1 MKFTSEIKIG
11 ITGVVTAVVII
22 WGINYLKGRN
32 ILSSTYTIVARYEQV
47 DGLEPS
53 ANVTLKG
60 FKIGTVEEVIFETE
74 AEVPFT
80 VVMEIEKSY
89 PVSSTSVAEITSA
102 NLLGSKEINIIP
114 VSGGNYLEDGD
125 MISGELS
132 GDMIASLMEE
142 VTPLITSI
150 DAAVVKLD
158 STAAAV
164 NRILNDPNVERMIAN
179 LEEVSGSVRK
189 QLSPRGDIT
198 ATLSGLKEISTNL
211 SAQNASI
218 ATSIRN
224 LEQISTQ
231 VSNSALDSLINNLND
246 VAGNLRFMTS
256 EMQQGTGSL
265 GKLIYEDSLYQQ
277 IGMLIA
283 NLDSLITDVNE
294 NPKKYVSFSLIGK

>member
-11 ITGVVTAVVII
+11 ITGVVTAAVII

-32 ILSSTYTIVARYEQV
+32 ILDSTYTIVAKYERV

-53 ANVTLKG
+53 ANVMLKG

-89 PVSSTSVAEITSA
+89 PVRTTSVAEITSA

-114 VSGGNYLEDGD
+114 AAGGDYLENGD
-125 MISGELS
+125 MISGGLS
-132 GDMIASLMEE
+132 GDRLSSLMEE
-142 VTPLITSI
+142 VTSMIARI

-158 STAAAV
+158 SVGAAV
-164 NRILNDPNVERMIAN
+164 NRILNDPNVERMVAN
-179 LEEVSGSVRK
+179 MEEVSGSVRK
-189 QLSPRGDIT
+189 QLSPKGDIT
-198 ATLSGLKEISTNL
+198 ATLSGLREISTHL
-211 SAQNASI
+211 GAQNVSI

-224 LEQISTQ
+224 LEKISTQ

-256 EMQQGTGSL
+256 EMQQGTSSL
-265 GKLIYEDSLYQQ
+265 GKLIYDDSLYQQ
-277 IGMLIA
+277 IGKLIT
-283 NLDSLITDVNE
+283 NLDSLVTDVNE